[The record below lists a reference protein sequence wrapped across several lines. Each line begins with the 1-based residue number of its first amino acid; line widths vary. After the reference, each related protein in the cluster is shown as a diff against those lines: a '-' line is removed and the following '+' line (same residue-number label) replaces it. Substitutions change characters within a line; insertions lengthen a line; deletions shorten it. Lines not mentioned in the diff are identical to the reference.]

1 MLVAE
6 NAVVKV
12 RRDVPLDR
20 AVLLGCGVTT
30 GLGAVFNTAS
40 IRPGETMAVV
50 GCGGIGLGAV
60 QGGRIAGANQVIAI
74 DRIEE
79 KLELARRLGATHTVN
94 AADGDV
100 VAAVRDLTGG
110 AGVHHAFE
118 AIGLTDTAEQAFA
131 MLRRGGTATILG
143 MIPLGRNVS
152 VHGYDLLL
160 EKKLQGSDMG
170 SNRFRVDIPRY
181 VDMYM
186 DGRLL
191 LDEMVTHRLPL
202 DDINEGFAQML
213 TGKIARNII
222 VMDPD

>member
-1 MLVAE
+1 
-6 NAVVKV
+6 
-12 RRDVPLDR
+12 VPLDR